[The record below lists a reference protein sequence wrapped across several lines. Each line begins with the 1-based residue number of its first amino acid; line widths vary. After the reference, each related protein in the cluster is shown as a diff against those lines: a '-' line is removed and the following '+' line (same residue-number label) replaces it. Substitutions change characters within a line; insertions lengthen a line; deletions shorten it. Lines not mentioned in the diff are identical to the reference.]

1 MSVRERFFK
10 KVQQKQNF
18 TAPSD
23 GSVEG
28 DIQAF
33 CQRMDELA
41 QQVQQWFEGSGIDV
55 AIATISLQDLSTIGH
70 SLNSG
75 ASRYDITTIRL
86 QNGTRS
92 VSIVP
97 GQLYQDGC
105 TGCVTLTV
113 DTPDCEPGRQRF
125 YLSMKPE
132 GGWFIREEQ
141 QASTMKSTLTE
152 DVFFQ
157 TIENLA

>member
-1 MSVRERFFK
+1 MSARERFFK
-10 KVQQKQNF
+10 KVQHKN
-18 TAPSD
+18 TTVPAD
-23 GSVEG
+23 GSVVA
-28 DIQAF
+28 DIHAF

-41 QQVQQWFEGSGIDV
+41 QQITQWLEGSGVVITQSTV
-55 AIATISLQDLSTIGH
+55 HLSDLSTIGA

-86 QNGTRS
+86 QNDTRS
-92 VSIVP
+92 VSIAPV
-97 GQLYQDGC
+97 QLYQDGC

-113 DTPDCEPGRQRF
+113 DTPECEPGRQQF

-132 GGWFIREEQ
+132 DGWFIREEQ
-141 QASTMKSTLTE
+141 QAATMKSTMIE
-152 DVFFQ
+152 DVFFR